1 MRGRVGVSVG
11 VVVGVSGEP
20 SRHPTA
26 LALAAAAAARSA
38 ASRRA
43 RAVPLVYHEVDRHFA
58 LQTAD
63 VAVAEVIAEFVYLQK
78 TKGRY
83 DIVTAVARGEFVG
96 RESTPPTSS
105 LLLRKP
111 KRDKGEDGAQEK
123 KDSFNIL
130 LSSSLP
136 RMRASVFCARRGTAS
151 PASENVR

>member
-96 RESTPPTSS
+96 RESSPPTSS

-123 KDSFNIL
+123 KDSFSIL

-136 RMRASVFCARRGTAS
+136 RCERASSALGGERQHR
-151 PASENVR
+151 PRKM